1 MQDKVFNKA
10 IVKQFEFD
18 EQVASVFDDMLMR
31 SVPFYDVVIK
41 LSVDL
46 LKENIKKKDKV
57 LDLGCS
63 TASFLLALEQKCK
76 EVEYI
81 GIDNASAMLDQ
92 ARKKL
97 LAYDSKITLIN
108 KDILEYPF
116 PKVKVISAFYT
127 LQFIRPLEREKLI
140 NKIYNALNDDGI
152 FLFSE
157 KLITKNKVLN
167 KQLIDIYYDYKKEQG
182 YTKFEIMQKR
192 EALENV
198 LIPYTQDE
206 NEAMLKEAG
215 FKYSEL
221 LFRWANF
228 ALFIAYK

>member
-63 TASFLLALEQKCK
+63 TSSFLLALEQKCK